1 MQKLRIYFLNIFN
14 SYSGYFKEGA
24 WVIFGQILS
33 FLASL
38 YGVKILTRK
47 MLPEEY
53 GILSLSLTY
62 VALLSQVLFAPLS
75 AGSTRFYII
84 AKEKNELPKYARTLK
99 FFITVFSLISLIVT
113 VVIGFLLFF
122 TSKSNLIYILAFAL
136 VFSITSGI
144 NLIFTSI
151 QIAARQ
157 RSLVAILQGVDSWSR
172 YLIAIFIIFLFGA
185 FTTSVISGYLVSSF
199 LLFFIQFFFLK
210 NIISFSGEKR
220 DKDWE
225 NKIWEYIWPFISWGL
240 FTWAQ
245 ISSDKWSLA
254 FFSTSKNVGL
264 YTALYQIG
272 YFPISVITGFG
283 IQLLTPIFFQR
294 AGDGF
299 DVEKNKVVNTM
310 ASKINAIGL
319 IITAATFLLSLLFHK
334 QLFGLFFHNNDYIEI
349 SYLLPWLILS
359 GGIFACAQA
368 LSLEMMSKMQTS
380 NLAVIKITTALVGI
394 FMNIIFAYL
403 FQIKGV
409 VFSSLFFSILY
420 FFWIRHKIKINKLK

>member
-1 MQKLRIYFLNIFN
+1 MQKIRIFFLNIFN
-14 SYSGYFKEGA
+14 KYSGYFKEGA
-24 WVIFGQILS
+24 WVILGQILS

-84 AKEKNELPKYARTLK
+84 AKEKNELKKYARTLK
-99 FFITVFSLISLIVT
+99 YFLTIFSAISLVVTLIIGIVL
-113 VVIGFLLFF
+113 VFI
-122 TSKSNLIYILAFAL
+122 SKSNLICILAYTFI
-136 VFSITSGI
+136 FSITSGI

-157 RSLVAILQGVDSWSR
+157 RSLVAIIQGVDSWSR
-172 YLIAIFIIFLFGA
+172 YLIAIFLIIIFGA
-185 FTTSVISGYLVSSF
+185 FTTSVISGYVASSI
-199 LLFFIQFFFLK
+199 LILFIQFYYLK
-210 NIISFSGEKR
+210 NIISFNGVAR
-220 DKDWE
+220 DKIWE
-225 NKIWEYIWPFISWGL
+225 KKIWEYIWPFISWGL

-254 FFSTSKNVGL
+254 IFSTPKNVGL

-294 AGDGF
+294 AGDGV
-299 DVEKNKVVNTM
+299 DLEKVKVVNIM
-310 ASKINAIGL
+310 ASKINVIGL
-319 IITAATFLLSLLFHK
+319 IITCITFLFSLLFHS
-334 QLFGLFFHNNDYIEI
+334 QIFNIFFHNHDYLQV

-380 NLAVIKITTALVGI
+380 NLAIIKIATALIGI
-394 FMNIIFAYL
+394 VMNIIFAY
-403 FQIKGV
+403 FFEIRGV
-409 VFSSLFFSILY
+409 VFSSLIFSILF
-420 FFWIRHKIKINKLK
+420 FFWIKYKIKSKSF